1 MTDHLA
7 QILIASIRNTA
18 YPKEPT
24 KVHWDFHEILR
35 NKDTVSRHLQNAN
48 WDMDIT
54 PVKLRKYQYSVY
66 QTKNLFKKLTT

>member
-7 QILIASIRNTA
+7 QILIASTWNTA
-18 YPKEPT
+18 SHKEPK
-24 KVHWDFHEILR
+24 KVHWDFEETLR
-35 NKDTVSRHLQNAN
+35 NKDIVSRHIQNAN